1 METLLSLY
9 TAPLTAILQLEPWLS
24 HLIFSL
30 LTVPKLIF
38 AGWAFAK
45 AGRSPLWAMFLLIPY
60 TEVIALWVFAYIRW
74 PFAQAPRPE
83 DAAEEAPRA

>member
-1 METLLSLY
+1 MDAFLALY
-9 TAPLTAILQLEPWLS
+9 TAPFAAILQLDAWQS

-38 AGWAFAK
+38 AGWMFAK

-60 TEVIALWVFAYIRW
+60 TEVLAVWGLAYARW
-74 PFAQAPRPE
+74 PFAEPPASPATPP
-83 DAAEEAPRA
+83 DA